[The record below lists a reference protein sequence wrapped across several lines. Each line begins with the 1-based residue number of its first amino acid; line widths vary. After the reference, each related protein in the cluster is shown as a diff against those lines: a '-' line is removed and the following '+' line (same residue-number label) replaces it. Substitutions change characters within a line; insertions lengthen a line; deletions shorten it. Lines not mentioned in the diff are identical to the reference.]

1 MLNQSCS
8 FRRDERM
15 IVKIGDIFES
25 KCSTIVNTVNCVGV
39 MGKGIALEFKKKYPE
54 MYLDYVQKCNDG
66 MVKTGKPYIYENG
79 DGSKILNFPTKDH
92 WRSPSR
98 LSFVVEGL
106 EWFVKNYENY
116 QIDSIAF
123 PPLGCGNGGLT
134 WDVVGPIMYQK
145 LSGLPI
151 SIEIY
156 APFGT
161 SRNEIT
167 EEFLM
172 KNATEADI
180 QGKTNSKINPKWY
193 LILEAVRQL
202 NSRTYSLKVGRT
214 IYQKICYV
222 LTRNG
227 VDTGFV
233 FSKGSYGPYSTSVKD
248 SVTALANANLITEKT
263 LGRMVSLSVSEHVI
277 IQKEKF
283 SDAEWQAMVKTVDLF
298 GRIKSTEQA
307 EMVATVLYSYEELNK
322 SGNQESDKDVYDY
335 VIDWKPYWK
344 EEKEFEICDTIHNL
358 AMMSLITVKHS
369 DELMDTILV

>member
-1 MLNQSCS
+1 
-8 FRRDERM
+8 M

-307 EMVATVLYSYEELNK
+307 EMVATVLYSYDELNK
-322 SGNQESDKDVYDY
+322 SGSQISDKDVYDY